1 MLLRTI
7 PTASLLFLCAG
18 GVVLIGDDVVY
29 QKPPKE
35 ILDVLHAPSTPLL
48 DVNPSKTHAM
58 LIRMERYPPIS
69 EVAAPMLRL
78 AGLRI
83 SPATNGPHSVREAE
97 SLELLKLADQTKVP
111 ITVGPG
117 ARIGMPRWSPDGSQ
131 FAFTNTTPSGIE
143 LWTGVTATGKVKKVD
158 GVKVNAVLGPTF
170 QWTSDNKTLLV
181 QTIPANRPA
190 APQRPATPRG
200 PKVQESAGRAAGIWT
215 NPDALKDAHDEEL
228 FDYYATA
235 QLAWVDSASGKA
247 TPYGRP
253 GIFSGAA
260 ISPDGAHVLTTRIQR
275 PYTYLHYY
283 TAFPKEVEVWNKANG
298 NVERKVASLPLED
311 RVPVDG
317 VPVGP
322 RQIQWQATAG
332 ATLLWV
338 EALDGGNPKEKVPHR
353 DRVLMWKA
361 PFGGDPKEALK
372 VEQRFMGMT
381 FVGETAVAMV
391 SDLERSRRWVRT
403 LAVNLDNP
411 AEAPKVVFS
420 RDMRDRYRDPGQPV
434 KKLLASGQSVIASKG
449 NFILLDGEGAG
460 PKGSRPFLDR
470 YDISQ
475 QKSERLFQSSE
486 TSYENVTAVLD
497 EDGSR
502 FITRKESPT
511 EPPNYFLHENGKVV
525 ALTAYKDPTP
535 QLRSIK
541 KQLVTYKRPDGVPLS
556 FTLYLPPGYQ
566 PGKPL
571 PTVVWAY
578 PLEFNDADTAGQIVG
593 STQRFTTIASTSHL
607 FFLLQ
612 GYAILDNASMPVVG
626 SIEKVNDT
634 YIEQIV
640 ASAKAAI
647 DKAAEMGVTDPER
660 VGVGGHSYGGFMT
673 ANLLAHSDLFRAGI
687 ARSGAYNRTLTPFG
701 FQSER
706 RTLWEAPETYM
717 RMSPFL
723 HAQKI
728 KEPILLIHG
737 EADNN
742 QGTFPI
748 QSERMY
754 QAIRGNG
761 GHVRYV
767 VLPAESHGYG
777 AKESVEHTLW
787 EMLTWFDK
795 HVKNAPARMPGTSP
809 SAGGAN

>member
-7 PTASLLFLCAG
+7 PAIFLLTRVACMA
-18 GVVLIGDDVVY
+18 DDVVY
-29 QKPPKE
+29 QKPSKE
-35 ILDVLHAPSTPLL
+35 ILDVLHAPGTPVL
-48 DVNPSKTHAM
+48 DVNPSKTHVM

-83 SPATNGPHSVREAE
+83 SPATNGPHSAREVE
-97 SLELLKLADQTKVP
+97 SMELLRLSDQTKVA
-111 ITVGPG
+111 VSAGPN
-117 ARIGMPRWSPDGSQ
+117 ARMGIPRWSLDGSS
-131 FAFTNTTPSGIE
+131 FAFTNTTATNGIE
-143 LWTGVTATGKVKKVD
+143 LWVGSTATGKVRRID
-158 GVKVNAVLGPTF
+158 SVKLNAVLGVPM

-181 QTIPANRPA
+181 HAIPANRGA

-200 PKVQESAGRAAGIWT
+200 PKVQESEGRAAGIWT
-215 NPDALKDAHDEEL
+215 NPDALKDSHDEDL
-228 FDYYATA
+228 FDYYGAS
-235 QLAWVDSASGKA
+235 QLAWVDSVSGKV

-253 GIFSGAA
+253 GMYVSAA
-260 ISPDGAHVLTTRIQR
+260 ISPDGAHVLTTRIHR
-275 PYTYLHYY
+275 PFTYLHYY
-283 TAFPKEVEVWNKANG
+283 TAFPKEVEVWDRTTG
-298 NVERKVASLPLED
+298 NLERKIASLPLED

-322 RQIQWQATAG
+322 RAFQWRPNEDAS
-332 ATLLWV
+332 LLWV

-353 DRVLMWKA
+353 DRILMWKA
-361 PFGGDPKEALK
+361 PFEGEAKEAFK
-372 VEQRFMGMT
+372 VEQRYMGLT
-381 FVGETAVAMV
+381 FIDQNAVAMV
-391 SDLERSRRWVRT
+391 SDLERSKRWVRT

-411 AEAPKVVFS
+411 AETPKTIFS

-434 KKLLASGQSVIASKG
+434 RRVLPTGQSAIASSG

-470 YDISQ
+470 FNIQ
-475 QKSERLFQSSE
+475 EQKTERLFQSSE
-486 TSYENVTAVLD
+486 TTYENVTAVLD
-497 EDGSR
+497 TEGKR

-511 EPPNYFLHENGKVV
+511 EPPNYYLHYSRKIT
-525 ALTAYKDPTP
+525 ALPKYTDPTP
-535 QLRSIK
+535 QLRGIK

-556 FTLYLPPGYQ
+556 FTLYLPPDYQ
-566 PGKPL
+566 PGKRL
-571 PTVVWAY
+571 PTIVWAY

-593 STQRFTTIASTSHL
+593 STQRFTTIAGTSHL

-706 RTLWEAPETYM
+706 RTLWEAPETYI

-723 HAQKI
+723 QAHKI
-728 KEPILLIHG
+728 KQPILLIHG

-767 VLPAESHGYG
+767 VLPSESHGYG
-777 AKESVEHTLW
+777 ARESVEHTLW
-787 EMLTWFDK
+787 EMTAWFEK
-795 HVKNAPARMPGTSP
+795 HVKNAPARMTT
-809 SAGGAN
+809 AAN

>member
-1 MLLRTI
+1 MRRFPASTLLLAL
-7 PTASLLFLCAG
+7 PLLLHAAA
-18 GVVLIGDDVVY
+18 DDAATVY
-29 QKPPKE
+29 QKPSKE
-35 ILDVLHAPSTPLL
+35 ILDVLHAATTPQL

-58 LIRMERYPPIS
+58 LIRVERYPPIS

-83 SPATNGPHSVREAE
+83 SPATNGPHSPREAE
-97 SLELLKLADQTKVP
+97 SMELVRLPDQVKIPVTIGSP
-111 ITVGPG
+111 N
-117 ARIGMPRWSPDGSQ
+117 ARMGMPRWSPDGNH
-131 FAFTNTTPSGIE
+131 FAFTNTVANGIQ
-143 LWTGVTATGKVKKVD
+143 LWIGATATGKVRRID
-158 GVKVNAVLGPTF
+158 GVRLNAVLGNPI

-181 QTIPANRPA
+181 NTVPANRGA
-190 APQRPATPRG
+190 APERPATPRG
-200 PKVQESAGRAAGIWT
+200 PKIQESEGRAAGIWT
-215 NPDALKDAHDEEL
+215 NPDALKDSHDEDL
-228 FDYYATA
+228 FDYYGTS
-235 QLAWVDSASGKA
+235 QLAWVDTATGKVTA
-247 TPYGRP
+247 YGRP
-253 GIFSGAA
+253 GMYTAVS
-260 ISPDGAHVLTTRIQR
+260 ISPDGAHVLTTAIHR

-283 TAFPKEVEVWNKANG
+283 TAFPKEVEVWNRATG
-298 NVERKVASLPLED
+298 NLERKVASLPLED

-322 RQIQWQATAG
+322 RAIQWRPNEA

-353 DRVLMWKA
+353 DRILMWKA
-361 PFGGDPKEALK
+361 PFQGEAREAFK
-372 VEQRFMGMT
+372 VEQRYMGMT
-381 FVGETAVAMV
+381 FVDQTAFAMV
-391 SDLERSRRWVRT
+391 TDLERQKRWVRT

-434 KKLLASGQSVIASKG
+434 RKTLANGQSVVASSG
-449 NFILLDGEGAG
+449 AGAILLDGEGAG

-470 YDISQ
+470 FDIQQ
-475 QKSERLFQSSE
+475 QKAERVFQSAE
-486 TSYENVTAVLD
+486 NAYENVAAVLD
-497 EDGSR
+497 TEGKR
-502 FITRKESPT
+502 FITRRESPT
-511 EPPNYFLHENGKVV
+511 EPPNYILHDNGKVV
-525 ALTAYKDPTP
+525 PLTSYADPTP
-535 QLRSIK
+535 QLRKIR

-556 FTLYLPPGYQ
+556 FTLYLPPDYE
-566 PGKPL
+566 PGKRL

-593 STQRFTTIASTSHL
+593 STQRFTTIAGFSHL

-647 DKAAEMGVTDPER
+647 DKAAEMGVTDPDR

-706 RTLWEAPETYM
+706 RTLWEAPETYL

-723 HAQKI
+723 HAHKI

-787 EMLTWFDK
+787 EMVTWFDK
-795 HVKNAPARMPGTSP
+795 HVKNAPARLNAGP
-809 SAGGAN
+809 SGQ

>member
-1 MLLRTI
+1 MLR
-7 PTASLLFLCAG
+7 SLF
-18 GVVLIGDDVVY
+18 VVLSLGVGCMADDVVY
-29 QKPPKE
+29 QKPSKE

-83 SPATNGPHSVREAE
+83 SPTTNGQHSARDVE
-97 SLELLKLADQTKVP
+97 SMELLRLSDQTKVT
-111 ITVGPG
+111 ITAGPN
-117 ARIGMPRWSPDGSQ
+117 ARMGTPRWSSDGNS
-131 FAFTNTTPSGIE
+131 FAFTNTLANGIE
-143 LWTGVTATGKVKKVD
+143 LWIGSTATGKTKRID
-158 GVKVNAVLGPTF
+158 GVRVNTVLGQPIH
-170 QWTSDNKTLLV
+170 WMSDNKTLLV
-181 QTIPANRPA
+181 TSIPASRGP
-190 APQRPATPRG
+190 APQRPVTPKG
-200 PKVQESAGRAAGIWT
+200 PKVQESEGRAAGIWT
-215 NPDALKDAHDEEL
+215 NPDALKDAHDEDL
-228 FDYYATA
+228 FDYYGTS
-235 QLAWVDSASGKA
+235 QLVWVDTATGKVTPCGVPGMYLAAS
-247 TPYGRP
+247 
-253 GIFSGAA
+253 
-260 ISPDGAHVLTTRIQR
+260 ISPDGAHLMTTRIHR

-283 TAFPKEVEVWNKANG
+283 TAFPKEVEVWDRATG
-298 NVERKVASLPLED
+298 NLERKIASLPLED

-322 RQIQWQATAG
+322 RQFMWRPNENASI
-332 ATLLWV
+332 LWV

-353 DRVLMWKA
+353 DRILMWKA
-361 PFGGDPKEALK
+361 PFSGEAKEVFK
-372 VEQRFMGMT
+372 VEQRYMGMT
-381 FVGETAVAMV
+381 FVDKTAVAMV
-391 SDLERSRRWVRT
+391 SDLERSKRWVRT

-411 AEAPKVVFS
+411 AEAPKVIFS

-434 KKLLASGQSVIASKG
+434 KKVLPNGQTALVSSGNS
-449 NFILLDGEGAG
+449 ILLDGEGAG

-470 YDISQ
+470 FDIQQ
-475 QKSERLFQSSE
+475 QKAERLFQSSE
-486 TSYENVTAVLD
+486 TSYESVTDVLD
-497 EDGSR
+497 AEGKR

-525 ALTAYKDPTP
+525 ALTSYKDPTP
-535 QLRSIK
+535 QLRGIK

-556 FTLYLPPGYQ
+556 FTLYLPPHYQ
-566 PGKPL
+566 PGQKL

-640 ASAKAAI
+640 SSAKSAI
-647 DKAAEMGVTDPER
+647 DKAAEMGVTDPDR

-787 EMLTWFDK
+787 EMVTWFDK
-795 HVKNAPARMPGTSP
+795 HVKNAPARMTSTS
-809 SAGGAN
+809 SAGN